1 MNKGMAYNSLHSH
14 RCIRRIGTQP
24 CCEGLRIPRLHK
36 DCSRPSEFADQTFAS
51 HHVRHNAARC
61 NALEDVLAVP
71 RNEVTVV
78 DDVLLVFL
86 QLIACQSKPP

>member
-1 MNKGMAYNSLHSH
+1 MNTCTIFSH
-14 RCIRRIGTQP
+14 RRIRRVGSQP
-24 CCEGLRIPRLHK
+24 RRKRLRIPRLHEN
-36 DCSRPSEFADQTFAS
+36 RPRACELTNQTLPG
-51 HHVRHNAARC
+51 HHIRYDAAGC
-61 NALEDVLAVP
+61 DALEDVLAVP